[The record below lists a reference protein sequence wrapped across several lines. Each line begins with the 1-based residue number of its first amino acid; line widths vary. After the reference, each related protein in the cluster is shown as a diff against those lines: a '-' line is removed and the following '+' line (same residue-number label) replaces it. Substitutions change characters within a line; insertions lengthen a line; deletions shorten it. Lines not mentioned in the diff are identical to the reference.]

1 MPKNESFLQDLLPY
15 LLQRS
20 SYLVTRRFHRTLQ
33 LSGVSVSRW
42 RMLAWLSENE
52 PYTVNQLAE
61 QLMLRQP
68 SVTILV
74 DNAVDDGLLEK
85 HSDPADGRRVRV
97 RLSQAGRKLAESLK
111 GQARQAEEDLIRNIG
126 HTQVQDAKKVL
137 RTLIESAEVESMNTA
152 IDV

>member
-1 MPKNESFLQDLLPY
+1 MSKKEPFLQDLLPY

-42 RMLAWLSENE
+42 RMLVCLFENE

-74 DNAVDDGLLEK
+74 DNGVNDGLLK
-85 HSDPADGRRVRV
+85 KNSDPADGRRVQV
-97 RLSQAGRKLAESLK
+97 RLSKAGHKLAESLK
-111 GQARQAEEDLIRNIG
+111 VEARQAEADFIRSIG
-126 HTQVQDAKKVL
+126 HTQV
-137 RTLIESAEVESMNTA
+137 
-152 IDV
+152 